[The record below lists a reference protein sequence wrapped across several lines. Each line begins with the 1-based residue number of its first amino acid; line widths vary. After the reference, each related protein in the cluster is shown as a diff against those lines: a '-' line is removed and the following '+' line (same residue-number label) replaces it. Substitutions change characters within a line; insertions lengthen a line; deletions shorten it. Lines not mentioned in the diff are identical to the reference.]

1 MSVKSA
7 FKQAA
12 PIAFEKWTSNPFF
25 MVVDAAIVLAILYW
39 IF

>member
-7 FKQAA
+7 IRAAA
-12 PIAFEKWTSNPFF
+12 PIAFEKWTSNPLF
-25 MVVDAAIVLAILYW
+25 MACDAVIVLAILYW

>member
-7 FKQAA
+7 FKAA
-12 PIAFEKWTSNPFF
+12 PVAFEKWTSNPFF